1 MNSKLHTENGK
12 IVLSLFWAS
21 MIPARILAGRFAAKA
36 RMILY
41 LCCIS
46 IPVLT
51 LAIAFT
57 GSQEVIFVLCIPL
70 GMASGAIYPSVLN
83 TSFRYAGSNTATVTG
98 MITTA
103 TGIGGVVFTAV
114 TGILADSIGIR
125 LSIAALAGC
134 FVFAVLAVAGLR
146 GVERKKQ
153 NR

>member
-1 MNSKLHTENGK
+1 
-12 IVLSLFWAS
+12 
-21 MIPARILAGRFAAKA
+21 
-36 RMILY
+36 
-41 LCCIS
+41 
-46 IPVLT
+46 
-51 LAIAFT
+51 
-57 GSQEVIFVLCIPL
+57 
-70 GMASGAIYPSVLN
+70 
-83 TSFRYAGSNTATVTG
+83 